1 MASTGLCFICF
12 FQEICHQL
20 SLISLRE
27 GITGPWFTI
36 KERVRIFPMFF
47 IAISYWLYSNQ
58 RVACCVR
65 TGGGGVR
72 IRIQDLNR
80 YSQLA
85 E

>member
-1 MASTGLCFICF
+1 MASTELCFICF

-36 KERVRIFPMFF
+36 KGRVRIFPMFF
-47 IAISYWLYSNQ
+47 IAISYSNQ
-58 RVACCVR
+58 CVVASCVR

-72 IRIQDLNR
+72 IRIRDLNR
-80 YSQLA
+80 YGQLA